1 MLKENLEYWYDENG
15 NKVYGNKKHYNKK
28 LEYLLSDNPEE
39 VISQTGLEI
48 RKMINPI
55 FRNVVQL
62 TTKNTFHIER
72 DSDFP
77 KDRPIIFAST
87 HGFRDDVALAIK
99 AAGTHSYLLYG
110 SIPDFYYS
118 IDGIALWANGTVI
131 VDRKDKN
138 SRASS
143 INKMS
148 RVIELGGNILMF
160 PEGVWN
166 KSENKLVL
174 NLFPGIYRL
183 AKKNNAI
190 IVPIASIQSGDNCYA
205 KRMKPLDIIKYDEI
219 EGLKRLRDELATGK
233 LELMMKH
240 TKMERSNVD
249 DNYWQAFLEKL
260 ISTSNGLY
268 DYEIENSAEYIDKSI
283 IDEKEVFDVVDNIHV
298 NTGNAFVFAKTSNIC
313 RKNKF

>member
-39 VISQTGLEI
+39 VISYSGLKV
-48 RKMINPI
+48 RKIINPV
-55 FRNVVQL
+55 FRNVVQF
-62 TTKNTFHIER
+62 TTKNTFYIEK
-72 DSDFP
+72 DSTLP

-143 INKMS
+143 IDKMS

-190 IVPIASIQSGDNCYA
+190 IVPIASIQSGNNCYA
-205 KRMKPLDIIKYDEI
+205 KRMKPLDIIKYDES

-240 TKMERSNVD
+240 AKMERGNVD
-249 DNYWQAFLEKL
+249 NNYWQTFLEKL

-268 DYEIENSAEYIDKSI
+268 DYEIENSAEYIDKNNV
-283 IDEKEVFDVVDNIHV
+283 DEKEVFDAVDNIHV

>member
-72 DSDFP
+72 DSDLP

-283 IDEKEVFDVVDNIHV
+283 IDEKEVFDVVNNIHV

>member
-48 RKMINPI
+48 RKIINPI

-190 IVPIASIQSGDNCYA
+190 IVPIASIQSGNNCYA
-205 KRMKPLDIIKYDEI
+205 KRMKPLDIIKYDES

-240 TKMERSNVD
+240 AKMERGNVD
-249 DNYWQAFLEKL
+249 KNYWQTFLEKL

-268 DYEIENSAEYIDKSI
+268 DYEIENSAEYIDKNI
-283 IDEKEVFDVVDNIHV
+283 VDEKEVFDVVDNIHV
-298 NTGNAFVFAKTSNIC
+298 NAGNAFVFAKTSNIC

>member
-15 NKVYGNKKHYNKK
+15 NKVYGDKKHYNKK
-28 LEYLLSDNPEE
+28 LEYLLSYNPEE
-39 VISQTGLEI
+39 VISYTGLKV
-48 RKMINPI
+48 RKIINPV
-55 FRNVVQL
+55 FRNVVQF
-62 TTKNTFHIER
+62 TTKNTFYIEK
-72 DSDFP
+72 DSTLP

-118 IDGIALWANGTVI
+118 IDGIALWVNGTVI

-143 INKMS
+143 IAKMS

-190 IVPIASIQSGDNCYA
+190 IVPIASIQSGNNCYA
-205 KRMKPLDIIKYDEI
+205 KRMKPLDIIKYDES

-240 TKMERSNVD
+240 AKMKRGNVD
-249 DNYWQAFLEKL
+249 DNYWQNFLEKL

-268 DYEIENSAEYIDKSI
+268 DYEIENSAEYIDKNI
-283 IDEKEVFDVVDNIHV
+283 ADEKEVFDIVDNIHV
-298 NTGNAFVFAKTSNIC
+298 NAGNAFVFAKTSNIC